1 VLGHCWLGYR
11 KGIWPVKYSVKNSD
25 SKPLGML
32 VNASGWNTART
43 SMWVCE
49 DAQDKD
55 DWRLKNG
62 VSVCMYHREVN
73 EQMLYYTSAHTG
85 Y

>member
-1 VLGHCWLGYR
+1 
-11 KGIWPVKYSVKNSD
+11 
-25 SKPLGML
+25 ML